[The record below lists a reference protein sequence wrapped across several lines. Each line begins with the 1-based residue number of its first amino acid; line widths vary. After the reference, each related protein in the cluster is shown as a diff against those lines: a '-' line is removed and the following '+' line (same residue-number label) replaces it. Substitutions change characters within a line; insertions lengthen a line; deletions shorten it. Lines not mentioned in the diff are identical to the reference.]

1 MQVQVATQHLQRQGL
16 ALSSDL
22 GLICSICEFRH
33 LCMGTDLCAS
43 GNEPPCLWEM
53 VWYRDN
59 KKTELVLGARGRGA
73 SYISVADEL
82 NRTGQVSL
90 LPDPQMVHL

>member
-1 MQVQVATQHLQRQGL
+1 MLSHLTSISS
-16 ALSSDL
+16 ALSVNSDTSVWVL
-22 GLICSICEFRH
+22 
-33 LCMGTDLCAS
+33 DLCAS

-59 KKTELVLGARGRGA
+59 KKTELVPGVWGRGA
-73 SYISVADEL
+73 SYILVADEL
-82 NRTGQVSL
+82 SRTGQVSL

>member
-1 MQVQVATQHLQRQGL
+1 MQVQNSTQHLQRQGP

-22 GLICSICEFRH
+22 RLICCICELRH
-33 LCMGTDLCAS
+33 LCMGTGS
-43 GNEPPCLWEM
+43 GNEPPCLCEM

-59 KKTELVLGARGRGA
+59 KKTELVSGAWGREA

-82 NRTGQVSL
+82 TRTGQVNL